1 MIYLAGVLVV
11 TSKKAFVS
19 VDLEGLPHVVS
30 RLQLVPG
37 RPLWEEAREIVTEVI
52 VKVCEVLRSSGFDE
66 VVVADS
72 HGDMVN
78 IEVGK
83 LPDYVALVRGYPRP
97 TSMVAGAEGSEVA
110 LMIGYHAGFGTRRAV
125 FDHTFSGAVVRSL
138 EFNGVRFSEY
148 LVNSSALG
156 HLGIPVIFLAG
167 DENLRSEIANH
178 TPWVVF
184 TPMKEP
190 LSRYS
195 AKSPALSKVLKEL
208 EVGVREG
215 LRRHSEGL
223 TKPFRIE
230 TPVIVR
236 VSFHESGF
244 ADIAELLPIVKR
256 VNGVTVEYEARDPIE
271 AYKILEVLIMASHGV
286 KLMTEVQAR

>member
-1 MIYLAGVLVV
+1 MSG
-11 TSKKAFVS
+11 KRAFVS
-19 VDLEGLPHVVS
+19 VDLEGLPHIVS

-37 RPLWEEAREIVTEVI
+37 RPLWEEAREIVTEI
-52 VKVCEVLRSSGFDE
+52 VARVCEVLRSSGFDE
-66 VVVADS
+66 VIVADS

-78 IEVGK
+78 LEVGK
-83 LPDYVALVRGYPRP
+83 LPEYVVLVRGYPRP

-156 HLGIPVIFLAG
+156 HLDIPVIFLAG
-167 DENLRSEIANH
+167 DENLRPEVTNY

-184 TPMKEP
+184 TSMKES

-195 AKSPALSKVLKEL
+195 AKSPVLSKVLKEL
-208 EVGVREG
+208 EVGIKES
-215 LRRHSEGL
+215 LRRHYEGL
-223 TKPFRIE
+223 TKPFKIE
-230 TPVIVR
+230 TPVTVR
-236 VSFHESGF
+236 VGFHESGF

-256 VNGVTVEYEARDPIE
+256 VDGITVEYEARDPIE

-286 KLMTEVQAR
+286 RLMTEVQAR